1 MSTENDA
8 LIAAVNG
15 VNVNLTSINSGLEN
29 LRTGFDNLK
38 DKINEQN
45 LASTNKTTNL
55 ETRLAQCEKDSAA
68 SSVKLSD
75 IERIVWR
82 IVGGLILVPTV
93 LSIVAIITK
102 FI

>member
-8 LIAAVNG
+8 LVTAVNG
-15 VNVNLTSINSGLEN
+15 VNVNLTSINTGLEN

-45 LASTNKTTNL
+45 LVSTNKTTNL
-55 ETRLAQCEKDSAA
+55 ETRLAQCEKDNAA
-68 SSVKLSD
+68 SAVKLTD

-82 IVGGLILVPTV
+82 IVGGLLIVPTAIA
-93 LSIVAIITK
+93 IVAIVTK